1 MLKLLLT
8 FSLALALFFPASSA
22 RAASPN
28 SPMGITS
35 RLDNL
40 GDINTDADWLEVEN
54 IIRLMREAGVAWD
67 RLFIPSERIMTETG
81 SLNTTYL
88 TRLDRLISLYNK
100 YNLNVYFLLFNS
112 SHYIGYAGEA
122 CDGSGSNPI
131 DWPYNYWHSPP
142 QRQAKWEEYLA
153 TLVDRYKNSVKYW
166 EISFEPNYSGCQ
178 FALYPDRYVSFL
190 QNTATTIRQHDSGA
204 KIILGR
210 LLPNQNA
217 NYLRTLL
224 QNGAGLSFDIV
235 SLGGPYQ
242 CNSYSNASNWI
253 TAIQKVVSKPIWL
266 TEVLCTS
273 DSDGDGM
280 SDPEGNDLQ
289 KTFITEIYR
298 SGASKV
304 FFNSF
309 IDRNSFPAVH
319 KRMSGLVSQ
328 DDLNYNT
335 KPAFVAYQQA
345 ATAAGFPPPVPLPS
359 LSPSPSPSSSSTP
372 SSPPAST
379 LAGDFNGDGHV
390 NVLDYST
397 FLSGFG
403 TTYTVLDYSQ
413 FIVHFGQ

>member
-8 FSLALALFFPASSA
+8 LSLALVLLFHPLPV

-40 GDINTDADWLEVEN
+40 NAINNDADWLEVEN
-54 IIRLMREAGVAWD
+54 IIKLMYEAGIAWD
-67 RLFIPSERIMTETG
+67 RLFIPSERIITETG
-81 SLNTTYL
+81 GLNTTYL

-112 SHYIGYAGEA
+112 SHYIGYAGDV

-142 QRQAKWEEYLA
+142 QKQNKWEEYLS

-178 FALYPDRYVSFL
+178 FALHPDRYVSFL
-190 QNTATTIRQHDSGA
+190 QSTASTIRQHDSGA

-217 NYLRTLL
+217 NYLSTLL
-224 QNGAGLSFDIV
+224 QNGAGSSFDIV

-242 CNSYSNASNWI
+242 CESYGNASSWI
-253 TAIQKVVSKPIWL
+253 TAIRRVISKPIWL

-273 DSDGDGM
+273 DSDGDGL
-280 SDPEGNDLQ
+280 SDSAGDDLQ
-289 KTFITEIYR
+289 KTFISQIYR
-298 SGASKV
+298 SGANKV

-345 ATAAGFPPPVPLPS
+345 ATAAGFPPPAPLPS
-359 LSPSPSPSSSSTP
+359 LSPSPSSSSAP
-372 SSPPAST
+372 SPSPSPT
-379 LAGDFNGDGHV
+379 LEGDFNRDGHV
-390 NVLDYST
+390 NVLDYSI

-413 FIVHFGQ
+413 FILHFGE